1 MDSAATAAARCEPWL
16 GREGLA
22 VVAFWFDDGLNA
34 DESAARAEAL

>member
-16 GREGLA
+16 GRGGLDT
-22 VVAFWFDDGLNA
+22 VDFVFGEGLNA